1 MKDQDSKSFLY
12 VQVALPVSTF
22 MTFTY
27 KIPSSFQEDQII
39 GRRVLVP
46 FKNTKMTGIVV
57 DISTNTDLK
66 NVKQIEAVPD
76 KEPVFNEV
84 YIDLIKKISEYYI
97 SPVGITAYYAL
108 PDGLRWRYDKKKEK
122 WIKGV
127 SEENV
132 YIPQISSLS
141 GISNLS
147 QKAYLLLQFILQQGE
162 VTKRQIKEEGFS
174 QSQINTLLK
183 KGYIKEEK
191 FIFREEHEI
200 RQIEKPYSGTNLEKG
215 IYIYNTQTC
224 EKRLTKYIQIAL
236 GNIKKG
242 RSTLFI
248 FPNIETIKKLY
259 PRLKK
264 IFGDKLFIYFDSI
277 PEREKI
283 KNWFTLKKLKGTV
296 TLGTHP
302 SLFIPIK
309 DLSTIIIEEEYSE
322 GYKNHRT
329 PRYDA
334 RRVAFEL
341 YRLKNDLSLIYGAS
355 AVSTESYYMLL
366 TKKAKKIENGNILE
380 TKNPQ
385 VFLKSFSPD
394 KILDRDIIDL
404 LKNSNK
410 NFLIVVN
417 KKGYSSFL
425 YCLRCEEEIK
435 CKRCDLPLKVH
446 KADKKSFLQCDH
458 CEKKYEYINEC
469 PECENPLK
477 EIGYGIEKVERLI
490 KEKVGN
496 ITENIK
502 ILPSLSGKG
511 FLEKN
516 YDIVININPDFF
528 LYIPDFRGEE
538 IFFRSILLPFMK
550 AKKKYIILTNQTEN
564 NTEIKAITQKNLEV
578 FYKKEIENRKK
589 MKLPP
594 FSRFILLTFEKKN
607 LEIDTVRKILNEWVQ
622 KENIKDISYE
632 GPYSAFLQYAR
643 EKNRVQVILKNFKHK
658 EKIINLHKNAEKK
671 GIKLIIDVDPKRI
684 Y

>member
-1 MKDQDSKSFLY
+1 MKDQDGKGFLY
-12 VQVALPVSTF
+12 VQIALPVSTF

-27 KIPSSFQEDQII
+27 KIPSHFQEDQII

-46 FKNTKMTGIVV
+46 FRNTKMTGIAV

-76 KEPVFNEV
+76 KEPVFNKA

-97 SPVGITAYYAL
+97 SPVGITAYYAM
-108 PDGLRWRYDKKKEK
+108 PDGLRWKYDKKKGK

-127 SEENV
+127 SEEKV
-132 YIPQISSLS
+132 YIPQVSSLS
-141 GISNLS
+141 GISRIS
-147 QKAYLLLQFILQQGE
+147 QKAYQLLQFILQQGE
-162 VTKRQIKEEGFS
+162 VTKQQIKEEGFS
-174 QSQINTLLK
+174 QNQINTLLK
-183 KGYIKEEK
+183 KGYIKEER
-191 FIFREEHEI
+191 FIFREEPEI
-200 RQIEKPYSGTNLEKG
+200 RQSEKPYSGIDIKEGL
-215 IYIYNTQTC
+215 YIYNSRTC
-224 EKRLTKYIQIAL
+224 EKRLTKYIQTAL

-242 RSTLFI
+242 RSTLLI
-248 FPNIETIKKLY
+248 FPNIEAIKKLY
-259 PRLKK
+259 PRLKN

-277 PEREKI
+277 PEKEKI
-283 KNWFTLKKLKGTV
+283 KNWFALKKLKGTV
-296 TLGTHP
+296 TLGTHA
-302 SLFIPIK
+302 SLFIPIR
-309 DLSTIIIEEEYSE
+309 DLSTVIIEEEYSE
-322 GYKNHRT
+322 GYKNQRS

-341 YRLKNDLSLIYGAS
+341 YRIKKDLSLIYGAS

-366 TKKAKKIENGNILE
+366 TKKAKKLENGNILK

-385 VFLKSFSPD
+385 ISLKKFLPD
-394 KILDRDIIDL
+394 KIIDSDTLDL
-404 LKNSNK
+404 MKESK
-410 NFLIVVN
+410 KSFLIVVN

-446 KADKKSFLQCDH
+446 KADKNMFLQCDH
-458 CEKKYEYINEC
+458 CGKKYEYINEC

-477 EIGYGIEKVERLI
+477 EVGYGIEKVEKLI

-496 ITENIK
+496 KTENIK

-511 FLEKN
+511 FLEKD

-528 LYIPDFRGEE
+528 LYLPDFRGEE
-538 IFFRSILLPFMK
+538 TFFRSILLPFMK

-564 NTEIKAITQKNLEV
+564 NTEIRAIVQRDPEI
-578 FYKKEIENRKK
+578 FYKKEIKNRKK
-589 MKLPP
+589 LKLPP

-607 LEIDTVRKILNEWVQ
+607 LEINTVRQILNSWIED
-622 KENIKDISYE
+622 ENIKDITYE
-632 GPYSAFLQYAR
+632 GPYNAYLQYAR
-643 EKNRVQVILKNFKHK
+643 GKNRVQVILKDFKHK
-658 EKIINLHKNAEKK
+658 EKIINLHKTAEKK